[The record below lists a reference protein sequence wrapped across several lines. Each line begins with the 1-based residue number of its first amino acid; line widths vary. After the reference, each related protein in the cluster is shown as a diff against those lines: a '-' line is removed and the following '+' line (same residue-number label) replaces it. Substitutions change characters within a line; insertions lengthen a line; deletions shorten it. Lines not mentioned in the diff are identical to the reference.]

1 MQEILLCGD
10 RSYFWTGFGASGER
24 YLLFCLWP
32 CPTAIVLPL
41 LLEMPIPLPAQ
52 LRGISFLQMKFD

>member
-24 YLLFCLWP
+24 EPLFCLWDS
-32 CPTAIVLPL
+32 CGEALTRLRDGVTARFIV
-41 LLEMPIPLPAQ
+41 
-52 LRGISFLQMKFD
+52 RSR